1 MAKMGMLFNSQKK
14 IKVCIGHR
22 HDVYQLLTPNW
33 VIVGYW
39 FFFAQNHLIWNNFI
53 ICIINW
59 LLGHIFTQ
67 ILSRNMNLSL
77 ESRNDNKHRFF
88 LNFGTASIN
97 GYILKNI
104 ALELITLILMCTF
117 IMNIN
122 QISAFYQ
129 F

>member
-1 MAKMGMLFNSQKK
+1 M
-14 IKVCIGHR
+14 
-22 HDVYQLLTPNW
+22 
-33 VIVGYW
+33 
-39 FFFAQNHLIWNNFI
+39 NF
-53 ICIINW
+53 
-59 LLGHIFTQ
+59 L
-67 ILSRNMNLSL
+67 L

-122 QISAFYQ
+122 QISAFFQ
-129 F
+129 FFNLKKSVKISEITPKQPIDSVSLLQVTA